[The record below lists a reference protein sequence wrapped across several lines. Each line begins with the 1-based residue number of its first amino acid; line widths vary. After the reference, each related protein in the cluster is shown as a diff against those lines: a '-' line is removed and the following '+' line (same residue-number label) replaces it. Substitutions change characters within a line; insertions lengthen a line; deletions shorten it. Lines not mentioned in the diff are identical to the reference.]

1 MLGVEQGPESGPH
14 QGLVVSEQDPDH
26 WVPFTGSRAQT
37 RKPPPGRGPAYSSP
51 PSAATRSCM
60 PVIPLLAGGWGP
72 GVPATVVIDLHGEIL
87 LAVGDAHGGG
97 GRPGMARDVGQCFL
111 HDPVGRNVDP
121 ERQRAGRAL
130 GLRPDF
136 QPRRRRL
143 RDRSPSRARAGAGER
158 GRGSPSWR
166 RMSSAERSSRRAS
179 LLACLTAAR
188 AARAA
193 SMARLQPRRAR
204 NLDGDTTLC

>member
-26 WVPFTGSRAQT
+26 WVQFTGSRAQT

-72 GVPATVVIDLHGEIL
+72 GGPATVVIDLHSEIL

-121 ERQRAGRAL
+121 ARQPAGRAL
-130 GLRPDF
+130 RP
-136 QPRRRRL
+136 
-143 RDRSPSRARAGAGER
+143 
-158 GRGSPSWR
+158 
-166 RMSSAERSSRRAS
+166 
-179 LLACLTAAR
+179 
-188 AARAA
+188 
-193 SMARLQPRRAR
+193 
-204 NLDGDTTLC
+204 